1 MRKTEQD
8 TKEIYILL
16 IRTQSLL
23 SRVIHI
29 ATKEPYTHVSIG
41 MASDCTQFYSFAR
54 RYARLPLPAGFVHE
68 SIESGMMARCKD
80 APCAL
85 YRLNVSQTSY
95 RAIRRKFKRMLPVQ
109 RRFQYSVLGTFLC
122 FFGIAYKRRNKYF
135 CSQFVAETLNE
146 VGAMKL
152 TKLPELYHPVDFAKL
167 PEMELCYEGTL
178 GGLEKKRFCLSA
190 G

>member
-1 MRKTEQD
+1 MISVMENKNRETREL
-8 TKEIYILL
+8 YILL
-16 IRTQSLL
+16 LRTQSLL

-41 MASDCTQFYSFAR
+41 FSGDCTQFYSFAR

-85 YRLNVSQTSY
+85 YRLEIPAKSY
-95 RAIRRKFKRMLPVQ
+95 RAIRRKFKKMLPIQ
-109 RRFQYSVLGTFLC
+109 KRFQYSVLGTFLC

-135 CSQFVAETLNE
+135 CSQFVAEILKKA
-146 VGAMKL
+146 GAVRLKKKESL
-152 TKLPELYHPVDFAKL
+152 YLPGQLLDGFECLFSEKEIVYHAV
-167 PEMELCYEGTL
+167 
-178 GGLEKKRFCLSA
+178 
-190 G
+190 